1 MFEKFFKKKPNEK
14 AIRKFW
20 KDFEAR
26 SDLYLNILENE
37 AEDGDDYLW
46 MMSLIRTSLKPCVLD
61 TTVGC
66 DFRFD
71 RNRDPMRF
79 VFLHMNDEYLRA
91 VGEKMKEFYP
101 QSLAGKIEF
110 AVEE

>member
-26 SDLYLNILENE
+26 SDLYMNILENE
-37 AEDGDDYLW
+37 TEDGDDYLW
-46 MMSLIRTSLKPCVLD
+46 MMSLIRASLKPCVLD

-79 VFLHMNDEYLRA
+79 VLLHMNDAHLRA
-91 VGEKMKEFYP
+91 VGEKMKELYP

>member
-1 MFEKFFKKKPNEK
+1 MFGKFFKKKPNEK

-20 KDFEAR
+20 KDFEDR
-26 SDLYLNILENE
+26 SDLCLNILENE
-37 AEDGDDYLW
+37 PEDGEDYLW
-46 MMSLIRTSLKPCVLD
+46 MMSLLRSSLKPCVLD

-66 DFRFD
+66 SFRFD
-71 RNRDPMRF
+71 KNRDPKRF
-79 VFLHMNDEYLRA
+79 VFMHMNDEYLRA
-91 VGEKMKEFYP
+91 VGEKMKELYP